1 MRNEKRTTS
10 RNSLSEKKNI
20 STVWR
25 ALNTFTKGSQS
36 HSADIPK
43 NITADKFNNHFLS
56 VAECLA
62 KPRSDDVYDSE
73 CSNILHEFCERK
85 TRGQEPFVIPYISI
99 PEFVKYVSKL
109 DNKKSSGPDGIS
121 NHLLKL
127 SLPYII
133 DALTYIFNLCIE
145 KNHYPSEFKKTKV
158 IPLPKTRDKTNLTDY
173 RPISLLSVLSK
184 LLEKHV
190 HVQLNDYLEKTP
202 THSPLP
208 VWFSM

>member
-1 MRNEKRTTS
+1 M
-10 RNSLSEKKNI
+10 
-20 STVWR
+20 WR

-43 NITADKFNNHFLS
+43 NLTADKFNNHFLS
-56 VAECLA
+56 VAECLI
-62 KPRSDDVYDSE
+62 KPRSDNVYDSE

-99 PEFVKYVSKL
+99 PELGKYVSKL

-133 DALTYIFNLCIE
+133 GSLT
-145 KNHYPSEFKKTKV
+145 
-158 IPLPKTRDKTNLTDY
+158 
-173 RPISLLSVLSK
+173 
-184 LLEKHV
+184 
-190 HVQLNDYLEKTP
+190 
-202 THSPLP
+202 
-208 VWFSM
+208 